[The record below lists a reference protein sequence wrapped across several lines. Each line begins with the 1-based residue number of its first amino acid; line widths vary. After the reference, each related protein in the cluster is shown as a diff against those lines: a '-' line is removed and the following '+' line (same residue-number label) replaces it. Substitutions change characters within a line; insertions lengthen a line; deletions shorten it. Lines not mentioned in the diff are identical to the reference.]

1 MSIAQTCRNGA
12 DDLGALRRL
21 ESPHPAAYHH
31 QMRMRYVLIGLV
43 VLGCG
48 KPEQA
53 SSSQATPPQGSQ
65 AAATQDSS
73 PAAPTSPLV
82 QETPPAPSA
91 AAPSAPDPS
100 EKAVRASS
108 ADARAEIERA
118 IAPYQEEARKTYPD
132 AKRRFLAGLPAGYSF
147 SVTTKLKSPRG
158 FEVVFVKVTGITD
171 DKITGTIASKV
182 RSVAEYKAG
191 DPYTFAESEVIDW
204 VILHP
209 DGTEEG
215 NVVGKFLSTW
225 QSQKQGQ
232 KP

>member
-1 MSIAQTCRNGA
+1 
-12 DDLGALRRL
+12 
-21 ESPHPAAYHH
+21 
-31 QMRMRYVLIGLV
+31 MRMRYVLIGLL

-48 KPEQA
+48 KG
-53 SSSQATPPQGSQ
+53 SQATPSLESAQGSSSSPASAMVQ
-65 AAATQDSS
+65 ETPSGSAGS
-73 PAAPTSPLV
+73 PAAPDT
-82 QETPPAPSA
+82 
-91 AAPSAPDPS
+91 PDPN
-100 EKAVRASS
+100 AVRASS

-118 IAPYQEEARKTYPD
+118 IAPYQEEARTSYPD

-191 DPYTFAESEVIDW
+191 DPYTFAESEMIDW

-215 NVVGKFLSTW
+215 NVVGKFLDTW
-225 QSQKQGQ
+225 KSQRPPSGG
-232 KP
+232 

>member
-1 MSIAQTCRNGA
+1 
-12 DDLGALRRL
+12 
-21 ESPHPAAYHH
+21 
-31 QMRMRYVLIGLV
+31 MRMRYVLIGLL

-48 KPEQA
+48 KGT
-53 SSSQATPPQGSQ
+53 QATPSQESAPGSSESS
-65 AAATQDSS
+65 ASATS
-73 PAAPTSPLV
+73 AMV
-82 QETPPAPSA
+82 QETPSGSA
-91 AAPSAPDPS
+91 AAPAAPGAPDPS
-100 EKAVRASS
+100 GGNAVRASS

-118 IAPYQEEARKTYPD
+118 IAPYQEEARTSYPD

-191 DPYTFAESEVIDW
+191 DPYTFAESEMIDW

-215 NVVGKFLSTW
+215 NVVGKFLDTW
-225 QSQKQGQ
+225 KSQRAPSGG
-232 KP
+232 